1 MVYLTP
7 FKMRCF
13 MYKVRL
19 IDGMMKVTPADDKMN
34 QTWQASFPLTT
45 FSLPRPA
52 FSYLHVMRNDGLH
65 LGKTYFMGHAVLGVD
80 LWLLW
85 RVATKVKYC
94 FLLCFYNN
102 NPSLSQSS
110 PLFIGCSFS
119 QHVFCFQGIKAHGSA
134 TLSSRRQLSECQC
147 CVHLTGRDCVL

>member
-1 MVYLTP
+1 MVRCFKSNSTFYCCLFYLFCFFIPSIFLLQPTSPCVILFFFKNSLLFICIFSMVYLTP

-19 IDGMMKVTPADDKMN
+19 IEGMMKVTPADDKMN

-65 LGKTYFMGHAVLGVD
+65 LGKTYFMGHVVLGVD
-80 LWLLW
+80 LRLL
-85 RVATKVKYC
+85 
-94 FLLCFYNN
+94 
-102 NPSLSQSS
+102 
-110 PLFIGCSFS
+110 
-119 QHVFCFQGIKAHGSA
+119 
-134 TLSSRRQLSECQC
+134 
-147 CVHLTGRDCVL
+147 